1 MLPFYLAAEN
11 VPVEESGPNPVIPNG
26 GELIIGLI
34 TFGIVVYVLMKY
46 AWPRMEATFQARR
59 DAIEGGI
66 KRAEEAQAEAQRL
79 LGEYRQQLAE
89 ARTEAAQ
96 IRDNARAE
104 GQRIIEEMRTTAQEE
119 SARIVA
125 RGEEQLT
132 VQRQQVVREL
142 RGEIGTLATSL
153 AERVVGESLAD
164 DPVRQRTI
172 DRFLDDLD
180 GMAGSVPAGV
190 ASDTAAG
197 GSAAAGTGGG
207 AESASGDGRP
217 TGGASAIRTD
227 DDDNGGGRS
236 RRRR

>member
-1 MLPFYLAAEN
+1 MLLYLSADT
-11 VPVEESGPNPVIPNG
+11 PVEESGPNPVIPAV
-26 GELIIGLI
+26 GEIVIGLI
-34 TFGIVVYVLMKY
+34 TFGVVVFVLMKY
-46 AWPRMEATFQARR
+46 VWPRMEATFQARR

-125 RGEEQLT
+125 RGDEQLT

-164 DPVRQRTI
+164 DPTRQRTI

-180 GMAGSVPAGV
+180 GMAASVPAGSGA
-190 ASDTAAG
+190 ASG
-197 GSAAAGTGGG
+197 GSGWAADAGMVSPSGTPVADPPADDRPSG
-207 AESASGDGRP
+207 ATRA
-217 TGGASAIRTD
+217 D
-227 DDDNGGGRS
+227 DDGSGGGRT